1 MNLDR
6 KRKYASGEEDTSESD
21 FDNSDN
27 EVEYENE
34 SDPWVPS
41 KAEASNELTQSFAGD
56 DLEEE
61 EGKKQRI
68 FSNSTKASKRLTKT
82 WDVFVNDDNFDEEE
96 ALETAI
102 DKRKCLTKIVTM
114 TLLKKFMKTVYN
126 LDAMIVE

>member
-1 MNLDR
+1 MDR
-6 KRKYASGEEDTSESD
+6 KRKYASDDEEDTSESD

-41 KAEASNELTQSFAGD
+41 KAEASRRNLTEFNELTQSFTGD

-68 FSNSTKASKRLTKT
+68 FSNSTKASKWLTK
-82 WDVFVNDDNFDEEE
+82 
-96 ALETAI
+96 
-102 DKRKCLTKIVTM
+102 CLYGIS
-114 TLLKKFMKTVYN
+114 N
-126 LDAMIVE
+126 LDKTNEEKSNTQKDYGNVGCICEWW